1 MSGLIPDRF
10 LSHFASLSQAI
21 FLLVQ
26 ATVTDADLREADRL
40 LSSLVNKVRTLYGDS
55 AATCN
60 VRQLLHPTKSVEM
73 LGPLRGGTSTFPFE
87 NGNGQLLK
95 LVTAAQC
102 VPLKITERLV
112 MKSWLKAASKIVKLP
127 SFLMA

>member
-1 MSGLIPDRF
+1 MSGLIPDGF

-73 LGPLRGGTSTFPFE
+73 LGPLREGTSTFPF
-87 NGNGQLLK
+87 
-95 LVTAAQC
+95 
-102 VPLKITERLV
+102 
-112 MKSWLKAASKIVKLP
+112 
-127 SFLMA
+127 